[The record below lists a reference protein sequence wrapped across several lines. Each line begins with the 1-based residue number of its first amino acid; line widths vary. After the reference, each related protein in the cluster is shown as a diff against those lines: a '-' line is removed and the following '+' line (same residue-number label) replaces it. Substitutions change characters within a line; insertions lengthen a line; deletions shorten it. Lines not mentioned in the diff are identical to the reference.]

1 MKGYAQSQ
9 TVTAAIDSTYVGKA
23 VDGNS
28 EITDDDINGSVSKA
42 IVPAAYIVPFL
53 AVSILLIF
61 VLVAMCCYYYGYQS
75 PDNTLLDKPV
85 KAIIKSKRLQAN
97 IIAALLLCTLTTV
110 TIFCVDVVSLYKEAH
125 NPNLPTYYPTMGYG
139 LFWITL
145 SLGIISMVCLIC
157 GIVFFIIVMAQNSL
171 DENWTRWLFF
181 IAMQLCAGSTVL
193 SLSFHFQNI
202 LMAWS
207 NDPFYAS
214 KIAIFYGIFIFIYF
228 IAFKYAYSVSL
239 KLWKVKMKQAS
250 YDLSLLC
257 FVIITLTTTFVAVT
271 GIIATAIIFVVYIP
285 VNNSIEESADGV
297 RTIYNGAIL
306 FIGGIIVYNVGWF
319 YFRTSFSLEH
329 ALKKAMRG
337 IKNTPFNPDN
347 SWETLSE
354 EGRMTEVMK
363 ALIYRETI
371 AGPRNIPVTL
381 TSAVVFVIKMARK
394 SGQPI
399 VLTTDQSTT
408 LTTFLTT
415 DLNTAVTNAV
425 DAAAAAVDPA
435 VNKDALNNALINAL
449 YRSTSL
455 LNDPNIDLT
464 ILPTDGKR
472 DTLRT
477 SVQKTLTAALNA
489 NQSAPALTDAKLLEL
504 KQALEAALKP
514 EPVP

>member
-1 MKGYAQSQ
+1 M
-9 TVTAAIDSTYVGKA
+9 
-23 VDGNS
+23 DGNS
-28 EITDDDINGSVSKA
+28 VEIADDDINGSATKA

-53 AVSILLIF
+53 VVSILLIL
-61 VLVAMCCYYYGYQS
+61 VLVAMCYYGYQS
-75 PDNTLLDKPV
+75 PDNTLFDKPV
-85 KAIIKSKRLQAN
+85 KAIIKNKRVQAN
-97 IIAALLLCTLTTV
+97 IIAALLLCSLTTV

-125 NPNLPTYYPTMGYG
+125 NPNLPTYYPTMGYS

-145 SLGIISMVCLIC
+145 SLGLISMVCLIC
-157 GIVFFIIVMAQNSL
+157 GIVFFIIVLARNSL
-171 DENWTRWLFF
+171 EENWTRLLFF

-193 SLSFHFQNI
+193 SLSFHFQSI

-214 KIAIFYGIFIFIYF
+214 QIAIFYGVFIFIYF

-239 KLWKVKMKQAS
+239 KLWKVKMKQAP
-250 YDLSLLC
+250 YDRNLLC
-257 FVIITLTTTFVAVT
+257 LVIFTLTTAFVAVT
-271 GIIATAIIFVVYIP
+271 GIIAPATIFVVYIP

-297 RTIYNGAIL
+297 RTIYSGAIL
-306 FIGGIIVYNVGWF
+306 FIGGIIAYNVGWF

-329 ALKKAMRG
+329 ALKKAMKG

-381 TSAVVFVIKMARK
+381 TSAVVFVIKMAQK

-408 LTTFLTT
+408 LTTSLTT
-415 DLNTAVTNAV
+415 VLNTAVTNA
-425 DAAAAAVDPA
+425 A
-435 VNKDALNNALINAL
+435 NNDALKTVALKNALINTL

-464 ILPTDGKR
+464 ILPTDGKKL
-472 DTLRT
+472 TLQT
-477 SVQKTLTAALNA
+477 SVENTLTAALNA
-489 NQSAPALTDAKLLEL
+489 NESAPALTDAQIDSL
-504 KQALEAALKP
+504 KQALKTALTP
-514 EPVP
+514 GN

>member
-1 MKGYAQSQ
+1 MKGYAQTQ
-9 TVTAAIDSTYVGKA
+9 TATAAIDSTYMGKA

-28 EITDDDINGSVSKA
+28 VEITDNDINGSVTKA

-53 AVSILLIF
+53 VVSILLIL
-61 VLVAMCCYYYGYQS
+61 VLVAMCYYYGYQS
-75 PDNTLLDKPV
+75 PDNTLFDKPV

-97 IIAALLLCTLTTV
+97 IIAALLLCSLTTV

-171 DENWTRWLFF
+171 KDNWTRLLFF
-181 IAMQLCAGSTVL
+181 IAMQLCAGSTIL

-214 KIAIFYGIFIFIYF
+214 KIAIFYGVFIFIYF

-239 KLWKVKMKQAS
+239 KLRKVKMKQAS

-257 FVIITLTTTFVAVT
+257 LVIFTLTTTFVAVT
-271 GIIATAIIFVVYIP
+271 GIIATATIFVVYIP

-306 FIGGIIVYNVGWF
+306 FIGGIIAYNVGWF

-329 ALKKAMRG
+329 ALKKAMKG
-337 IKNTPFNPDN
+337 IKNTPFNPDSNN
-347 SWETLSE
+347 SWENLSE
-354 EGRMTEVMK
+354 EGRMTEIMK
-363 ALIYRETI
+363 TLIYRKTI
-371 AGPRNIPVTL
+371 AGPRYMPVK
-381 TSAVVFVIKMARK
+381 SAVAFVIKMARK
-394 SGQPI
+394 GGQPI
-399 VLTTDQSTT
+399 VLTTAQTT
-408 LTTFLTT
+408 ALTTSLTT
-415 DLNTAVTNAV
+415 VLDDAVKEAANDDAV
-425 DAAAAAVDPA
+425 KTDI
-435 VNKDALNNALINAL
+435 LNNALINAL
-449 YRSTSL
+449 YTVV
-455 LNDPNIDLT
+455 LNNPNINLT
-464 ILPTDGKR
+464 TDPTNEKKV
-472 DTLRT
+472 TLRT
-477 SVQKTLTAALNA
+477 SVQTTLTAALNA
-489 NQSAPALTDAKLLEL
+489 NQSAPALTDAQLLGL
-504 KQALEAALKP
+504 KQALEAALTP
-514 EPVP
+514 EPEPG